1 MAENLFCAV
10 CGTRTV
16 NGVCPKCNPGMAQGG
31 YGNAD
36 NDKYRK
42 IFVDSNEQ
50 FVGALGNSYLQNFLL
65 SGSISN
71 GFSVISNRRVYFN
84 GTTFYLNNGQFTK
97 QTESKIVDLKDVT
110 GSGTIAIN
118 PVKFLALGLL
128 FMILGV
134 ILFFVAIGSAASGA
148 SGAGPG
154 VMLLAG
160 LPIGIV
166 GIVFLVV
173 YFKKKMTLLKID
185 FAGGCIAFN
194 IKWYPPAECDAFQRS
209 LRMAKD
215 NAQREEENRSANAM
229 RAAMSAV
236 AMPQQAAPAASG
248 ADELMKYAS
257 MLEKGLITQEEFNAA
272 KARLLK

>member
-1 MAENLFCAV
+1 ME
-10 CGTRTV
+10 
-16 NGVCPKCNPGMAQGG
+16 GG
-31 YGNAD
+31 DPAAGL
-36 NDKYRK
+36 
-42 IFVDSNEQ
+42 Q
-50 FVGALGNSYLQNFLL
+50 FEFFLKNFEFHCC
-65 SGSISN
+65 S
-71 GFSVISNRRVYFN
+71 
-84 GTTFYLNNGQFTK
+84 
-97 QTESKIVDLKDVT
+97 
-110 GSGTIAIN
+110 
-118 PVKFLALGLL
+118 
-128 FMILGV
+128 
-134 ILFFVAIGSAASGA
+134 FFVFGG
-148 SGAGPG
+148 
-154 VMLLAG
+154 
-160 LPIGIV
+160 
-166 GIVFLVV
+166 

-236 AMPQQAAPAASG
+236 AMPQQGAPAASG